1 MWSRTKKQ
9 LEELTCTALKSRVKF
24 FVTQYRKSHDQHGRA
39 CIVVDGK
46 EVFDMCDLKYNVK
59 IWDKEIELE
68 ENPEMRRHKESYS
81 TFWEAD
87 KIIREQGVF
96 NEDHFFNAV
105 IQYLNSPI
113 ENSLKSENMI
123 VLILALL
130 ERRGGK
136 RTLNS
141 LNVQIKKQHTIVQY
155 FYKLRCEA
163 EGIM

>member
-9 LEELTCTALKSRVKF
+9 LEELTCTVLKSRVKF

-46 EVFDMCDLKYNVK
+46 EVFDMCDLKYNVNA
-59 IWDKEIELE
+59 WDKKIELK
-68 ENPEMRRHKESYS
+68 ENPEMRRYDESYS
-81 TFWEAD
+81 IFREVD
-87 KIIREQGVF
+87 EIIREQGVF
-96 NEDHFFNAV
+96 NEDHFFDAV
-105 IQYLNSPI
+105 TQYLNNPV
-113 ENSLKSENMI
+113 EDSLKSENMI

-130 ERRGGK
+130 DRRVGK

-141 LNVQIKKQHTIVQY
+141 LNEEIKKRHTMVQY

-163 EGIM
+163 EGIV